1 MLETPKDFVDFI
13 LLLYCIDAHYSE
25 MSVDAF
31 LFSRSERFLKT
42 KFDQVIL
49 GETKGGWTRYGEYA
63 AGAIKGKCSKS
74 VHKLSI
80 ASAAKW
86 ERTLW

>member
-42 KFDQVIL
+42 KFNQVIQVRPR
-49 GETKGGWTRYGEYA
+49 EGGQGMESMQQ
-63 AGAIKGKCSKS
+63 GQ
-74 VHKLSI
+74 
-80 ASAAKW
+80 
-86 ERTLW
+86 